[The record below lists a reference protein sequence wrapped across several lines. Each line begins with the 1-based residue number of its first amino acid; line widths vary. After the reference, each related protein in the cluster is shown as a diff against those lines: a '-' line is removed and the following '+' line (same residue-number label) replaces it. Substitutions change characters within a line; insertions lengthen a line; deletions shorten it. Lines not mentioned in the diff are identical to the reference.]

1 MATTPTNLS
10 SDHPDR
16 QRTLDCPWG
25 LNSVKSSLLTR
36 FGQLSIFLFLQLYHP
51 SIPSSVCPLSVHL
64 SLFYLYIIS
73 PSLIH
78 LFSGHHVF
86 SCLSTVTHG
95 YPSSIYPSASPLTI
109 YLSMDSPTVQP
120 STCLSAHI
128 LSIYLIYCPLSCS
141 SVHPSFY
148 LSIPLSTNPSIYWPI

>member
-1 MATTPTNLS
+1 MCDSGSRNTFSLS
-10 SDHPDR
+10 SPSTW
-16 QRTLDCPWG
+16 QST
-25 LNSVKSSLLTR
+25 KMILLTGTTGPS
-36 FGQLSIFLFLQLYHP
+36 FYFKQLGRCSSFHIHV

-95 YPSSIYPSASPLTI
+95 YPSSIYPSASPLTN

-148 LSIPLSTNPSIYWPI
+148 LSIPLSTNPSIY